1 MVGTLLTVAVPTIP
15 GRESLLSRCLWSI
28 TTQAPGSVETLVIPG
43 DGKLG
48 DKANRAAQE
57 ATGRHM
63 VLVDDDDY
71 LSADYFAHVL
81 PALEADPDFVG
92 YWVLQI
98 INGRYYGRASTQG
111 DLGTFGA
118 VKHGPT
124 PKGVTR
130 TPIWRDTP
138 MGNHY
143 TADRDWC
150 GAVFH
155 KIASHSFIDRVLY
168 VYDHHERRSAFIGRE
183 GGGDVGEWPYD
194 PERVRFL
201 APA

>member
-15 GRESLLSRCLWSI
+15 GRESVLSRCLWSI
-28 TTQAPGSVETLVIPG
+28 TAQASESVETLVIPG
-43 DGKLG
+43 PGQLG
-48 DKANRAAQE
+48 DKANLAAE
-57 ATGRHM
+57 AATGRHM

-71 LSADYFAHVL
+71 LSADFMAHVL

-92 YWVLQI
+92 YWVLQVV
-98 INGRYYGRASTQG
+98 NLKFYGRAFTRG
-111 DLGTFGA
+111 DMGGFGRIA
-118 VKHGPT
+118 HGPV

-130 TPIWRDTP
+130 TTIWRDTP

-150 GAVFH
+150 RVVYP
-155 KIASHSFIDRVLY
+155 KIASHSFIDRDLY
-168 VYDHHERRSAFIGRE
+168 VYDHVERSSAFIGAGEQR
-183 GGGDVGEWPYD
+183 DVGVWPFD
-194 PERVRFL
+194 ESRVRYL